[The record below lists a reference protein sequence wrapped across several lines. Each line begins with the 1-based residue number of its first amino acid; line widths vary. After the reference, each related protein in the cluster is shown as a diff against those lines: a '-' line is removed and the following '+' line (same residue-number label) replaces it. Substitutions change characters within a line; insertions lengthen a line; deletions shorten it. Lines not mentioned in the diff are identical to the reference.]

1 MCKKMTN
8 FPEKIFFL
16 GAGGIGMSALIRYF
30 LAQNH
35 EVMGYDKTQTK
46 LTQKINSEGA
56 SIFYEDNVSLVPA
69 SFLNPKEVLVVI
81 TPAIPK
87 DSELLNFFI
96 ENNFTILKRAQVLG
110 KITQSAKSIAV
121 SGTHGKTTISSL
133 IASCLHHNDKAFTAF
148 LGGISNNLQS
158 NYYHD
163 LGSEITVVEAD
174 EYDKSFLQLFPNCI
188 VVSALDP
195 DHLDIYGTEE
205 NMIATFQQFTQ
216 KNLKENGAVIA
227 HKSIAHKLETTCFTY
242 ALEDNTA
249 DYFVNNI
256 QIVNHNFVAD
266 FNGPKVKVANVAIGL
281 PGIHNL
287 ENSLAAFA
295 ALHFM
300 GMDVNEIA
308 AGIKNYKGVER
319 RFDIKLQ
326 KNDCIF
332 IDDYAHHPAEITQLV
347 KSVKILYPEQ
357 KICGVFQPH
366 LFSRTRDF
374 LDGFAEA
381 LELLDELILLD
392 IYPARELPIPGVT
405 SEVLLN
411 KVNKKLKMLCSK
423 KDVLHHLNE
432 TKCNVVLSI
441 GAGDIGA
448 EVEKYMEVLKNK
460 WGV

>member
-1 MCKKMTN
+1 MTN

-16 GAGGIGMSALIRYF
+16 GAGGIGMSALIRFF

-35 EVMGYDKTQTK
+35 EVVGYDKTETK

-56 SIFYEDNVSLVPA
+56 NIFYEDTTALIPV
-69 SFLNPKEVLVVI
+69 SFLNPKEVLIVL

-110 KITQSAKSIAV
+110 IITKNERSIAV

-133 IASCLHHNDKAFTAF
+133 IASCLHYNDKPFTAF

-158 NYYHD
+158 NYYHE
-163 LGSEITVVEAD
+163 LGSDLTVVEAD

-205 NMIATFQQFTQ
+205 NMIATFRQFTQ
-216 KNLKENGAVIA
+216 QNLKPDGAVIA
-227 HKSIAHKLETTCFTY
+227 HKSIAHKLNTKCFTY
-242 ALEDNTA
+242 ALEDETA
-249 DYFVNNI
+249 DYYVKNI
-256 QIVNHNFVAD
+256 QIVQHNFVAD
-266 FNGPKVKVANVAIGL
+266 FIGPNTEVKNVAIGL

-300 GMDVNEIA
+300 QMDTHEIA
-308 AGIKNYKGVER
+308 EGIQNYKGVER
-319 RFDIKLQ
+319 RFDIKIQ
-326 KNDCIF
+326 KNEVLF
-332 IDDYAHHPAEITQLV
+332 VDDYAHHPAEITQLV
-347 KSVKILYPEQ
+347 KSVKILYPNQ
-357 KICGVFQPH
+357 KICGIFQPH

-374 LDGFAEA
+374 LEGFATA

-392 IYPARELPIPGVT
+392 IYPARELPIEGV
-405 SEVLLN
+405 SSAVLLS

-423 KDVLHHLNE
+423 KDVLYQLNQ

-448 EVEKYMEVLKNK
+448 EVEKYTEVLKNK